1 MEQKELNLAKNN
13 VSPWTNAIEVSI
25 IALVVLVP
33 IAFYP
38 RCVTVFLPAK
48 EMITELLILIALMF
62 WGFKIVQR
70 GELKFIHE
78 PLNFPILSFIFICIL
93 SLIWSNS
100 PMVSLKELP
109 LFLAGPLLYFI
120 ITNNVKDDQQI
131 NHILTIIIIVGSL
144 FGVYGILQYQGIDF
158 SFWTGNIG
166 RQNVFGLFGNVN
178 YFAEYLIIPLTIAVP
193 LFFVSK
199 NKMKKL
205 LLLIGILA
213 MGGSLI
219 LTFTRGSYLGFG
231 ISLFFMLFLFVFFK
245 GKSFIKEN
253 KNIFIIILVA
263 IIIITLLF
271 VIPNPLNK
279 SGTIIYKIKSRISVS
294 QLIQNSYT
302 IKSRITNW
310 KFTALMIKDNPLLGS
325 GIGTY
330 KYNSLRYQARFLEQ
344 GQNRSIYPYVF
355 ATKTHNE
362 CLQLWAELGIVGL
375 GIFIWL
381 IISYFNY
388 GLKFIKRVKNRYK
401 QGILIGLMG
410 AIVAVLVDGIF
421 GFPLHLPATIV
432 LFWLSIGLTIVLGIN
447 ESCPNKENIV
457 QKYDNEKGKENS
469 DEKNNQ
475 TNEANKDEELETN
488 KTKFFLFKALLY
500 LGIILLSVFIC
511 VTVTRP
517 FIARIH
523 WFSGDVETK
532 KKNWNQAISFYERA
546 LKWDP
551 YLGPMYYNI
560 GKILQNKEFYNLSQK
575 YLEKAAK
582 YVDHPD
588 LPQDLALVYLK
599 KGLLNKATIKLKQA
613 ISYQENKKS
622 MLPLYAELGNTY
634 LKLKKYKPA
643 EIVLKDALKIDP
655 DFINAHYG
663 LAGVYLNQNKI
674 EEALVELE
682 KVIELAPDS
691 LEAKSAQNIMQQI
704 AQDKLKFQPTE
715 TDNP

>member
-1 MEQKELNLAKNN
+1 MGNRKIN
-13 VSPWTNAIEVSI
+13 VIDYNYSFWTNTIEVSI

-48 EMITELLILIALMF
+48 EMLAELLILLALMF

-78 PLNFPILSFIFICIL
+78 PLNFPILSFISICIL
-93 SLIWSNS
+93 SLVWSNS

-120 ITNNVKDDQQI
+120 ITNNIKDDQQI
-131 NHILTIIIIVGSL
+131 NRILTIIIIVGSL
-144 FGVYGILQYQGIDF
+144 FGIYGILQYNGIDF
-158 SFWTGNIG
+158 SFWTGNIR

-178 YFAEYLIIPLTIAVP
+178 YFAEYLIIPLAITVP
-193 LFFVSK
+193 LFFSSQ
-199 NKMKKL
+199 NRIKKL

-231 ISLFFMLFLFVFFK
+231 TSLIFMFFLFNFSI
-245 GKSFIKEN
+245 GKSFIKDN
-253 KNIFIIILVA
+253 KKLLVIIFLAV
-263 IIIITLLF
+263 IIIISLI

-279 SGTIIYKIKSRISVS
+279 PSTVIYKIKNRVSITQLTQSTSIKVRIA
-294 QLIQNSYT
+294 I
-302 IKSRITNW
+302 W
-310 KFTALMIKDNPLLGS
+310 KFTSLIIRDYPLLGS
-325 GIGTY
+325 GIGTF
-330 KYNSLRYQARFLEQ
+330 KYNSLRYQAKFFDQR
-344 GQNRSIYPYVF
+344 QNRSFYPYKIADKV
-355 ATKTHNE
+355 HNE
-362 CLQLWAELGIVGL
+362 YLQLWAELGIIGL
-375 GIFIWL
+375 LIFIWL

-388 GLKFIKRVKNRYK
+388 GIKILKKIKGHHK
-401 QGILIGLMG
+401 QSILIGLMG

-432 LFWLSIGLTIVLGIN
+432 LFWLSIGLTIALGRN
-447 ESCPNKENIV
+447 KSCPNKENII
-457 QKYDNEKGKENS
+457 QKYDNKKGKENS

-475 TNEANKDEELETN
+475 TSEANKDEELKTN
-488 KTKFFLFKALLY
+488 KTKSFPFKVFLY
-500 LGIILLSVFIC
+500 LGIIFLAVFLC
-511 VTVTRP
+511 VTVSRP
-517 FIARIH
+517 FIARTY
-523 WFSGDVETK
+523 WFSGDVEMK
-532 KKNWNQAISFYERA
+532 KENWNKAINFYEEA

-582 YVDHPD
+582 YVDHSN
-588 LPQDLALVYLK
+588 LPLDLAIVYLK
-599 KGLLNKATIKLKQA
+599 KGQLDKAAIKLKQA
-613 ISYQENKKS
+613 ISYQRDEKS
-622 MLPLYAELGNTY
+622 MLPLYADLGNTY
-634 LKLKKYKPA
+634 LQLKRYKPA

-663 LAGVYLNQNKI
+663 LAGAYLNQNKI
-674 EEALVELE
+674 EEALVELQ

-704 AQDKLKFQPTE
+704 AQDKLKSPPTE
-715 TDNP
+715 NDKP